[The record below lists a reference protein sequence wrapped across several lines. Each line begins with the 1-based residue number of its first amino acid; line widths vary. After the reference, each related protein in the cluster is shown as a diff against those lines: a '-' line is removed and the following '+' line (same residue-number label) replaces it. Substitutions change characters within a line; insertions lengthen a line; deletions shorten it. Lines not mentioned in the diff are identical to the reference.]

1 MKSRAWSFFFIIVLV
16 CVIAYRASASEEKS
30 HEIVLSPQTQ
40 ACIGCHATYTPG
52 IVQDWLK
59 SRHSKTIPTEA
70 MKKSHLEKR
79 ISASSLSQSLQANA
93 VGCYECHSLNSDLHK
108 DNFTHMGYQINIIVT
123 PNDCKTCHPVE
134 AEQFAGSKKSYAYKN
149 LMGNP
154 VYRMLVNTATGVKT
168 FDNTRLLA
176 EKPSEATLRETC
188 LGCHGA
194 NVESKGLKTVSTKIG
209 DMQFPDL
216 ASWPNQGVGRVNP
229 DASTGSCTACHA
241 RHAFSIE
248 VARKPYT
255 CSQCHL
261 EPDVPAWNV
270 YKESKHGNIFFSQYH
285 KWNFDAVPW
294 KIGKDFNA
302 PTCAACHNSLLVDPG
317 GQVISER
324 THDFG
329 GRLWV
334 RLFGLIYSHPQP
346 KSGDTTIIKNKD
358 GLPLPATFAGEHASE
373 YLIDVP
379 EQERRVSG
387 MTRICNT
394 CHASSW
400 TAGHFAKL
408 DSTIRETNIMTETAT
423 QLMARAWGQGVE
435 DKANPFDESI
445 EQMWA
450 SQWLF
455 YSNSIRYASAM
466 SGAPDY
472 ATFKNGWW
480 YLTRNLEHMRNWI
493 GVKQELKD
501 DD

>member
-1 MKSRAWSFFFIIVLV
+1 MSKPWSFFLAVVLA
-16 CVIAYRASASEEKS
+16 CVIPHRAIASDEKS
-30 HEIVLSPQTQ
+30 QDIVLSLQTR
-40 ACIGCHATYTPG
+40 ACINCHSIYTPG
-52 IVQDWLK
+52 IVRDWMT
-59 SRHSKTIPTEA
+59 SRHAKTLPAEA
-70 MKKSHLEKR
+70 MKKSTLEKR
-79 ISASSLSQSLQANA
+79 ISATSLPPSLQGYA
-93 VGCYECHSLNSDLHK
+93 VGCYECHSLNPDRHK
-108 DNFTHMGYQINIIVT
+108 DNFKHMGYDVNVIVT
-123 PNDCKTCHPVE
+123 PNDCKTCHSTEVE
-134 AEQFAGSKKSYAYKN
+134 QYVGSKKSHAYKN

-154 VYRMLVNTATGVKT
+154 VYLTLVNAITGMKKIN
-168 FDNTRLLA
+168 NTHLLV
-176 EKPSEATLRETC
+176 EKPSEATLHETC

-216 ASWPNQGVGRVNP
+216 SSWPNQGVGRVNP
-229 DASTGSCTACHA
+229 DGSAGSCTACHA

-294 KIGKDFNA
+294 EIGKDFNA

-358 GLPLPATFAGEHASE
+358 GLPLPVTFAGERASE
-373 YLIDVP
+373 YLIDAP
-379 EQERRVSG
+379 EQDRRVSG
-387 MTRICNT
+387 MTRMCNA
-394 CHASSW
+394 CHSSSW

-408 DSTIRETNIMTETAT
+408 DNTIRETDGMTAT
-423 QLMARAWGQGVE
+423 AMNLMTKTWE
-435 DKANPFDESI
+435 KNIENNANPFDESI
-445 EQMWA
+445 EQMWL

-455 YSNSIRYASAM
+455 YSNSVRYASAM

-480 YLTRNLEHMRNWI
+480 YLTRNLEYMRNWFEI
-493 GVKQELKD
+493 KSALKD
-501 DD
+501 ED